1 MDAVTWHDRP
11 SLRRP
16 VLLAAFEG
24 WNDAADAATTA
35 ARYLAS
41 AWGTEVFATIDP
53 EEFYDFTEVRPTVS
67 LADDLTRQ
75 VEWPAPEL
83 SFGRL
88 AGTDRDVVMLLAP
101 EPQLKWRTFCGA
113 VVGVAME
120 LGCELAV
127 SLGALL
133 NDTPHTRPTRVSG
146 TAHGETMAAVLGL
159 TRSRYE
165 GPTGIVGVLQEALSV
180 VGIPSASLWA
190 SVPHY
195 VSRTPSPMAAL
206 ALVERCAAL
215 LHATV
220 DTAELAEAAEEY
232 RQEVDDVVAA
242 DPEAAAYV
250 RGLESADHEP
260 DFEDVSADDL
270 AVEAE
275 RFLREQG
282 RRD

>member
-1 MDAVTWHDRP
+1 MDVVTWHDRP

-16 VLLAAFEG
+16 VLVAAFEG

-41 AWGTEVFATIDP
+41 AWRAEIFATIDP

-67 LADDLTRQ
+67 LADDMTRQ
-75 VEWPAPEL
+75 IEWPGPEL
-83 SFGRL
+83 SFGHL
-88 AGTDRDVVMLLAP
+88 PGADRDVVMLLAP

-113 VVGVAME
+113 IVGIAME
-120 LGCELAV
+120 LGCESAV

-146 TAHGETMAAVLGL
+146 TTNEEAMADVLGL
-159 TRSRYE
+159 TRSAYE
-165 GPTGIVGVLQEALSV
+165 GPTGIVGVLNEALSV

-206 ALVERCAAL
+206 ALVERCATL

-220 DTAELAEAAEEY
+220 DTADLAEAAEEY

-242 DPEAAAYV
+242 DPEATAYV
-250 RGLESADHEP
+250 RGLESAEHEP
-260 DFEDVSADDL
+260 ELHGMSAD
-270 AVEAE
+270 AIAIEAE
-275 RFLREQG
+275 RFLRGQG